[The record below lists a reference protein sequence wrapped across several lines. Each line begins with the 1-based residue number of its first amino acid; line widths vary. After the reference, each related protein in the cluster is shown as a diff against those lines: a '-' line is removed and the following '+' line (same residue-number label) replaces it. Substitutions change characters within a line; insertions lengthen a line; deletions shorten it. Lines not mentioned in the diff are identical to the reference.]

1 MPALFRIVKYIR
13 LYLVTMGRTVI
24 LVCAFYFITV
34 IFLSQ
39 IPSSTINSME
49 AFGQRSVQV
58 QCRDC
63 LTGPPVSPFTSPS
76 LGDRVPA
83 LKFNITNLV
92 PIQTN
97 GSITNTTAIRL
108 HIDIVDSKTNQT
120 FSWIT
125 YHIAISRVESNG
137 TNTNADTNT
146 TFSVSPYPVID
157 EFFLSQYGPLILDIE
172 QPTTKEQQA
181 CLNPGTPSPCSS
193 AINEDG
199 ALFYA
204 QQDTYLNAFIENST
218 NGHHLS
224 GLVPIVIKSPSLLE
238 KGTYHAKIMMFG
250 FDSRLSL
257 YLNPRQAPTFNVDWS
272 IGMDSLLLKAVPEFG
287 SSVSALVII
296 VGIIGAVGAGVIV
309 RRRML

>member
-1 MPALFRIVKYIR
+1 MR
-13 LYLVTMGRTVI
+13 RTVTY
-24 LVCAFYFITV
+24 VSTFYVITV
-34 IFLSQ
+34 IFFPQ
-39 IPSSTINSME
+39 ISSGNNFNE

-63 LTGPPVSPFTSPS
+63 LIGPGSLTITPPS
-76 LGDRVPA
+76 LGQRVPA
-83 LKFNITNLV
+83 LKFNITNYTV
-92 PIQTN
+92 PVQTN
-97 GSITNTTAIRL
+97 GIALTNTTTAIRL
-108 HIDIVDSKTNQT
+108 YLDIVDSKTNQT

-125 YHIAISRVESNG
+125 YEIIISRVESNG

-146 TFSVSPYPVID
+146 NTTFSVSPTLMLD

-181 CLNPGTPSPCSS
+181 CLNPGSPSPCSS

-204 QQDTYLNAFIENST
+204 QQDSRFLNSFIENST

-238 KGTYHAKIMMFG
+238 KGTYRAQIRMVG
-250 FDSRLSL
+250 FDSRLSVNVHL
-257 YLNPRQAPTFNVDWS
+257 RQVPDFNVDWS
-272 IGMDSLLLKAVPEFG
+272 IGKDSLLLKAVPEFG

-296 VGIIGAVGAGVIV
+296 VGIIGAIGAGVIV